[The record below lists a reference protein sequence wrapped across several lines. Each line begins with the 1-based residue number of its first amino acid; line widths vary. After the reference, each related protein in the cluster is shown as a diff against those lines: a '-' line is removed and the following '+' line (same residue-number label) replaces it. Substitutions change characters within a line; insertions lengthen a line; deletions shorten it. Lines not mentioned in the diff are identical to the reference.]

1 NLIVSHHPRPNASYP
16 ADLLSH
22 CFPGPLPP
30 NPFICHTC
38 RKSPRKP
45 NHCHRSETALPQLL
59 SLPHIQDPLGVLY
72 VAQPFPFPEESV
84 KKPGGTGTPVFSLM
98 TSFTGRYQDILYTS
112 LRRGLREKALVRG
125 LDGMGN
131 GGHRRAAGAFCGERE
146 PWGKNDAGTVPG
158 IGDLATHGISVVAA

>member
-1 NLIVSHHPRPNASYP
+1 MGNAVRGKHRLIASRSQKRMFP
-16 ADLLSH
+16 ASSSAQSLAAGCSPTATSRLIPGAWLSGIIGDGAAVIFRSGDH
-22 CFPGPLPP
+22 S
-30 NPFICHTC
+30 I
-38 RKSPRKP
+38 RSP
-45 NHCHRSETALPQLL
+45 
-59 SLPHIQDPLGVLY
+59 
-72 VAQPFPFPEESV
+72 AQPD
-84 KKPGGTGTPVFSLM
+84 KPRRAPCGTPISFGRAGRRVVGFRPSSTGTLVFSLM

-158 IGDLATHGISVVAA
+158 V

>member
-1 NLIVSHHPRPNASYP
+1 MIRRDISRALVLTSLAATRCSE
-16 ADLLSH
+16 H
-22 CFPGPLPP
+22 CPG
-30 NPFICHTC
+30 
-38 RKSPRKP
+38 
-45 NHCHRSETALPQLL
+45 EL
-59 SLPHIQDPLGVLY
+59 SLDNAFALIEGHPCL
-72 VAQPFPFPEESV
+72 ESV

-112 LRRGLREKALVRG
+112 LRRGLRERALVRG

-158 IGDLATHGISVVAA
+158 V